1 VGGGG
6 HLTTARTWL
15 PAAVL
20 VVLAAC
26 SDGGGGKA
34 ATSPSTSPT
43 DALTSST
50 SSGGVTSSSTTTS
63 SVPTGTLAGKTVVL
77 DPGHNGGNASHPA
90 EIGRLVDAVTERKPC
105 DTTGA
110 ATNDGYPESAFAF
123 DVSQRL
129 ARLLEGAGV
138 RVVLT
143 RTNDSGVG
151 PCITER
157 AAIGNREKADAAV
170 SIHADGG
177 PSGGRGFHV
186 IEPALVRGHTE
197 PILAASHRL
206 AMALRLN
213 YASLTGMPPSTYI
226 GHDGLDVRSD
236 LGGLNLSTVPKVF
249 IECGNMRNA
258 TDAPLLKSPDFRQ
271 RAAAALFQSIVAFL
285 EGGPV

>member
-1 VGGGG
+1 M
-6 HLTTARTWL
+6 
-15 PAAVL
+15 
-20 VVLAAC
+20 VLAAC
-26 SDGGGGKA
+26 GGGGGKA
-34 ATSPSTSPT
+34 ATS
-43 DALTSST
+43 SST
-50 SSGGVTSSSTTTS
+50 SSTAASSSTTSTAEVTSSSTKAAS
-63 SVPTGTLAGKTVVL
+63 ASGVLAGKTVVI

-110 ATNDGYPESAFAF
+110 ATNDGYPESAFTL

-129 ARLLEGAGV
+129 ERLLEAAGA

-157 AAIGNREKADAAV
+157 AAIGNRAQADAAV
-170 SIHADGG
+170 SVHADGG
-177 PSGGRGFHV
+177 PAGGRGFHI

-197 PILAASHRL
+197 PILAPSHRL
-206 AMALRLN
+206 ALALRSS
-213 YASLTGMPPSTYI
+213 YAAGTGMPRSTYI

-258 TDAPLLKSPDFRQ
+258 TDAPLLKSADFRQ
-271 RAAAALFQSIVAFL
+271 RAAQALFNGLVDDLTTRA
-285 EGGPV
+285 P